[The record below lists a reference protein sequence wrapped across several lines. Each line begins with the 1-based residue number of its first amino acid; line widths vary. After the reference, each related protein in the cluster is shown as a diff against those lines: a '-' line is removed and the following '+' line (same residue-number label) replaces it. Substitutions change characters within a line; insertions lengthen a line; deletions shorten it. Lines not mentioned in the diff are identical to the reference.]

1 MELDNHAIYSEPDD
15 SQYLYS
21 CIGRERNT
29 TQANAVLPG
38 EHNIVYSQSNA
49 YSELDLSSAVCH
61 EYALAN
67 TNRLE

>member
-21 CIGRERNT
+21 CIGREINT
-29 TQANAVLPG
+29 PQANAVLPG
-38 EHNIVYSQSNA
+38 GDNIVYSHGNA

-61 EYALAN
+61 EYAVAN
-67 TNRLE
+67 TNRME